1 MLLIS
6 QNFDLSTSMTSS
18 MTSPKIHTAFRLA
31 AIKSTP
37 GRAQIAV
44 PADLS
49 LPFPLA
55 PSVGPWVRGLGH
67 TWVCDLPQRVI
78 YLILPNRTYLAR
90 EKGRKKKKMP
100 SPLRR
105 DCRLQPLEVMT
116 SSQEE
121 HAQQGPHCGPF
132 LPRGSSR
139 YGVLTANHNLQFEN
153 YITVS

>member
-55 PSVGPWVRGLGH
+55 PSVGPWVRGLGN
-67 TWVCDLPQRVI
+67 TYVDMRSPTARN
-78 YLILPNRTYLAR
+78 LPNPSQPYISRTR
-90 EKGRKKKKMP
+90 KGKEKEKNAKP
-100 SPLRR
+100 A
-105 DCRLQPLEVMT
+105 T
-116 SSQEE
+116 S
-121 HAQQGPHCGPF
+121 G
-132 LPRGSSR
+132 L
-139 YGVLTANHNLQFEN
+139 
-153 YITVS
+153 